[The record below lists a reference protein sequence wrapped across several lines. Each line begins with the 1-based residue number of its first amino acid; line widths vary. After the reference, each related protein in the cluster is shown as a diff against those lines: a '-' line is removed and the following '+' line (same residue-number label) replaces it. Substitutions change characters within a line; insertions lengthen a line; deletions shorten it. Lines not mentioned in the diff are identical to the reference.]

1 MEPLRVIVTGAAGQ
15 IGYSLL
21 PNICSGQMFGPKQPI
36 ILHLLEIPQAEQ
48 ALKGVIMELEDGAYE
63 LLRGIIPTTDPM
75 VGFKD
80 VDIALLVGS
89 FPRLP
94 GMERKDLLQKNA
106 NIFKEHGKC
115 LNEVA
120 KKTVKIVVV
129 GNPANTNCL
138 ILKKICKKYS
148 K

>member
-94 GMERKDLLQKNA
+94 GMVRKDLLQKNA

-120 KKTVKIVVV
+120 KKTVK
-129 GNPANTNCL
+129 NCCCWKSSKYKL
-138 ILKKICKKYS
+138 FNFKKICKKYS